1 MGHTK
6 TLFEETMNLIRD
18 TGTIALLSNGSSQIT
33 PSSSVHR
40 ILTALY
46 PAFQRVFERCG
57 VHILKKA
64 TFQDTLQESV
74 WSCRTFNLPFY
85 LLLLEN
91 SESFDQVYEWLAD
104 EHSRR
109 VFDWFVQ
116 VHMSGLFLGRFTP
129 KIFPFVERGEAP
141 THPPIAVKRRGFFR
155 YRYFVD
161 KYQFHCSE
169 PVIEPVFL
177 RRDYAYR
184 DIVLPSSGESI
195 VEGGGYY
202 GETAL
207 WFSDAVGPAGHV
219 WSFEPDAH
227 SYRMLC
233 ENMARNRLKNVTPVP
248 VGLWDT
254 EGQIGFRSQ
263 ASASRAAEGDCAK
276 PVPVITLDRLV
287 ERERLEKVDYIKLDI
302 EGAERRALLGM
313 EHTIRYFR
321 PKLAIC
327 VYHLFDDIIA
337 IPRLVKELCPDYVLY
352 LDHKSDTLSETVL
365 FALPRTR
372 AELSGG
378 A

>member
-1 MGHTK
+1 
-6 TLFEETMNLIRD
+6 
-18 TGTIALLSNGSSQIT
+18 
-33 PSSSVHR
+33 
-40 ILTALY
+40 
-46 PAFQRVFERCG
+46 
-57 VHILKKA
+57 
-64 TFQDTLQESV
+64 
-74 WSCRTFNLPFY
+74 
-85 LLLLEN
+85 
-91 SESFDQVYEWLAD
+91 
-104 EHSRR
+104 
-109 VFDWFVQ
+109 
-116 VHMSGLFLGRFTP
+116 MSGLFLGRFTP

-254 EGQIGFRSQ
+254 EGQIGFRPQ